1 VEHAAVTR
9 PVADLVGRAVAG
21 FARLATGVHVDWRAA
36 VPDTTPRVYF
46 GNHNSHGDFVL
57 IWSALPRAVRRRTRP
72 VAGADYWMRSAA
84 RRFLGRDVFGAVLI
98 ERDPEKR
105 TEDPVTQMAGAL
117 GDGASLILF
126 PEGTRN
132 VGTSRLQPFRTGL
145 YHLSRTKPDV
155 DLVPVWIDNL
165 ARVLPKGEA
174 IPVPLLC
181 TVTFGPPIRAG
192 EAEDKDVFL
201 ERARQSLLALAGPEV
216 AR

>member
-1 VEHAAVTR
+1 VTR
-9 PVADLVGRAVAG
+9 PVADLVGRAIAG
-21 FARLATGVHVDWRAA
+21 FSRLATGVHVDWRTP

-57 IWSALPRAVRRRTRP
+57 IWATLPPAVRRRTRP

-84 RRFLGRDVFGAVLI
+84 RRFLGREVFDAVLV

-117 GDGASLILF
+117 DAGGSLILF

-132 VGTSRLQPFRTGL
+132 VGTSRLQPFKTGL
-145 YHLSRTKPDV
+145 FHLSRTRPGI

-165 ARVLPKGEA
+165 GRVLPKGA
-174 IPVPLLC
+174 AVPVPLLC

-192 EAEDKDVFL
+192 ADEDRDVFL
-201 ERARQSLLALAGPEV
+201 ERARQSLLALSGPEA

>member
-1 VEHAAVTR
+1 VTR
-9 PVADLVGRAVAG
+9 PVADLVGRAIAG
-21 FARLATGVHVDWRAA
+21 FSRLATGVHVDWRTP
-36 VPDTTPRVYF
+36 VPDTTPRVYY

-57 IWSALPRAVRRRTRP
+57 IWATLPPAVRRRTRP

-84 RRFLGRDVFGAVLI
+84 RRFLGREVFDAVLV

-117 GDGASLILF
+117 DAGGSLILF

-132 VGTSRLQPFRTGL
+132 VGTSRLQPFKTGL
-145 YHLSRTKPDV
+145 FHLSRTRPGI

-165 ARVLPKGEA
+165 GRVLPKGA
-174 IPVPLLC
+174 AVPVPLLC

-192 EAEDKDVFL
+192 ADEDRDVFL
-201 ERARQSLLALAGPEV
+201 ERARQSLLALSGPEA